1 MVAQAAAAR
10 WRHSGGAGAG
20 GHDSDGNGGGGSGG
34 GARAGNSGRWRR
46 DEPLE
51 HEEVRPR
58 SLASAAAAERRTG
71 IEPARAVPCRA
82 QKLRA
87 VGIRAACPWPST

>member
-1 MVAQAAAAR
+1 MVAWAAAAR

-46 DEPLE
+46 WSTRRSGRA
-51 HEEVRPR
+51 HSRARPR
-58 SLASAAAAERRTG
+58 LSD
-71 IEPARAVPCRA
+71 A
-82 QKLRA
+82 QGSNLRA
-87 VGIRAACPWPST
+87 PSLVELRSSAPLVYVLRARGQVPE